1 MEFKDVIR
9 RRRTVRNYDP
19 AVPVARAAIERI
31 VLAAQRAPSAGFSQG
46 QRLVVVTNE
55 ATRAAIA
62 DICDEPEYVQA
73 GFDPWVSRAPVL
85 IVPCVS
91 EEVYHRR
98 YREADKVQD
107 DGTEIEWPV
116 PYWWVDVGTTWML
129 IMLAAVDEGLA
140 AGFLGT
146 HRLADLKALLGIP
159 EEFVPIGVVTIGHPL
174 PDRKSGSLKRGWVA
188 NADFARW
195 EKW

>member
-1 MEFKDVIR
+1 MEFAEVIR

-19 AVPVARAAIERI
+19 AKRVSREALERI
-31 VLAAQRAPSAGFSQG
+31 VAAAQRAPSAGFSQG
-46 QRLVVVTNE
+46 QRLVVVTDE
-55 ATRAAIA
+55 TTRRAIA
-62 DICDEPEYVQA
+62 EICEEGEYVAA
-73 GFDPWVSRAPVL
+73 GFDPWVSRAPALL
-85 IVPCVS
+85 IPCVS

-98 YREADKVQD
+98 YREADKLQD

-116 PYWWVDVGTTWML
+116 PYWWIDVGTTWML

-146 HRLADLKALLGIP
+146 HRVADLKALLGVP
-159 EEFVPIGVVTIGHPL
+159 AEFAPIGVVTIGHPL
-174 PDRKSGSLKRGWVA
+174 PDRKSGSLKRGWVP